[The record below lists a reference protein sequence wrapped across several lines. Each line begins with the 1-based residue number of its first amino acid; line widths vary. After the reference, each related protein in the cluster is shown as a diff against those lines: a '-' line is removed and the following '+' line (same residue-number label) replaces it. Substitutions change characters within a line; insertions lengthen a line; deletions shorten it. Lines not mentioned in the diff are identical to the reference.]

1 MPAPGV
7 WLPASGGLAGA
18 SYKRSGKVRKLHI
31 QRSSKSVAVS
41 STDPASSAKVIVS
54 VTTVRCCMMRIWARA
69 CLAAF
74 HRRRAFR

>member
-1 MPAPGV
+1 M
-7 WLPASGGLAGA
+7 
-18 SYKRSGKVRKLHI
+18 HI